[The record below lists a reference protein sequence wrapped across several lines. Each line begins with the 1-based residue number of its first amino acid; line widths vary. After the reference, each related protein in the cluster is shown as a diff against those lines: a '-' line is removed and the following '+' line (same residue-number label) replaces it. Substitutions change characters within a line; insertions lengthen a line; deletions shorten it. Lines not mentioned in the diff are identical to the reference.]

1 MNNSNNDSKFM
12 AKMVILVIVVIINII
27 ALTGVFITVG
37 QTISNLKEE
46 LASGKISKSTSQA
59 EDTNVIDDDLTQSG
73 QEMDEEEMELNID
86 TSGIINAIMK
96 DSNAI
101 KSVVLMAIALV
112 LLAIAIFILV
122 KLK

>member
-1 MNNSNNDSKFM
+1 MNNSNNDSKFI